1 MASMS
6 TLDDTSPPKETILGA
21 AALLDDVRRSDLA
34 ALARQ
39 LLDEQD
45 ADK

>member
-1 MASMS
+1 MASVF
-6 TLDDTSPPKETILGA
+6 TLDDTSPPKAAILDA
-21 AALLDDVRRSDLA
+21 AALLDDDRRSDLA
-34 ALARQ
+34 ALACQ

>member
-1 MASMS
+1 MASVF
-6 TLDDTSPPKETILGA
+6 TLDDTSPPRETILDA
-21 AALLDDVRRSDLA
+21 AALLDDARRSDLA
-34 ALARQ
+34 ALACQ